1 MGPCCDET
9 GYTSVALPVLLE
21 DGGWPEAVVDPSVGC
36 SAEGFF
42 SVDMVRG
49 VKGGVF
55 FTRGSRAAFSVS
67 LASLSEEE
75 SRAGGGF
82 S

>member
-9 GYTSVALPVLLE
+9 GYTSAALPVLPE
-21 DGGWPEAVVDPSVGC
+21 DDGWPEGAVDPSADC

-55 FTRGSRAAFSVS
+55 FIRGSRAALSVS
-67 LASLSEEE
+67 LASFSEDE